1 MLSNR
6 FRRAFLLMAVV
17 LVLPAFTS
25 AQVTKQQAKRIEAS
39 VPKKARVTPKEHRR
53 VLIWN
58 TPFMEKS
65 PHKGYSIPQAEY
77 AMKLLGERSGA
88 FEPVISDD
96 VAMYLPENLKNFDAI
111 IMNNSNGPWIR
122 PTNED
127 MEKLKKY
134 GPSKD
139 AVEELLRRSLLEWV
153 SNGGGIVAYH
163 HAVGGNTH
171 WPEFLEML
179 GAAYWGHPWNEE
191 VGVKLD
197 EPEHPLL
204 AAFEGK
210 DFRLTEEI
218 FQFREPYS
226 REKVRVLL
234 SLDTKTTNMTVPWI
248 HRKDNDF
255 ALAWVRKYG
264 KGRVFYCA
272 FGHRTDIWWNPAI
285 LRFYLDGIQF
295 AMGDLPA
302 DTTPSAEGKP
312 KVEPGFRSL
321 FNGKDLSGWKGN
333 PRIWSVKEG
342 AITGQ
347 TTEQNRISENNFL
360 IWTGG
365 DVTDFE
371 IRLKFRI
378 ESGNSGIYFRS
389 EERTPAGLLR
399 KREAAGEALVG
410 PQADFSADNRWTGV
424 VIEYTRR
431 GILAERGQKVEID
444 NKGNIKVIGSV
455 GDAKELLKY
464 VKPKQWNNYTVIAN
478 SGHIILKI
486 NDAVMCEIEDNDPRR
501 VPTGKLALQV
511 HQGPPMLVQFKDIRL
526 RTHTN

>member
-6 FRRAFLLMAVV
+6 FRRAVLLTAVV
-17 LVLPAFTS
+17 LVLPAFAL
-25 AQVTKQQAKRIEAS
+25 AQVTKQQAESIKAA
-39 VPKKARVTPKEHRR
+39 VPKKARVAPKKHRR

-77 AMKLLGERSGA
+77 AMKLLGERTGA
-88 FEPVISDD
+88 FEPVVSNNVVI
-96 VAMYLPENLKNFDAI
+96 YLPENLKQFDAI
-111 IMNNSNGPWIR
+111 VMNNSNGPWIR

-127 MEKLKKY
+127 MKKLKTY
-134 GPSKD
+134 GPDAD
-139 AVEELLRRSLLEWV
+139 AVEQLIRRRLLEWV

-163 HAVGGNTH
+163 HAIGGNTH
-171 WPEFLEML
+171 WPEFQELL

-197 EPEHPLL
+197 EPGHALL
-204 AAFEGK
+204 AAFGGK

-226 REKVRVLL
+226 RKKVRVLL
-234 SLDTKTTNMTVPWI
+234 SLDTETTNMGVQWI

-255 ALAWVRKYG
+255 ALAWVRGYG

-272 FGHRTDIWWNPAI
+272 FGHRTDIWWNPTI
-285 LRFYLDGIQF
+285 LQFYLDGIQF

-302 DTTPSAEGKP
+302 DTTPSAAVGP
-312 KVEPGFRSL
+312 KVESGFKSL

-333 PRIWSVKEG
+333 PKIWFVKDG

-347 TTEQNRISENNFL
+347 TTEQNRICENNFL

-371 IRLKFRI
+371 LRLKFRI
-378 ESGNSGIYFRS
+378 ENGNSGIYFRS
-389 EERTPAGLLR
+389 EERTGMHP
-399 KREAAGEALVG
+399 EALVG

-444 NKGNIKVIGSV
+444 NKGKIKVIGSV
-455 GDAKELLKY
+455 GDSKELLKQ
-464 VKPKQWNNYTVIAN
+464 VRPNDWNDYTVIAKG
-478 SGHIILKI
+478 GHTILKI
-486 NDAVMCEIEDNDPRR
+486 NDVVMCEIEDNDPKR

-511 HQGPPMLVQFKDIRL
+511 HQGPAMLVQFKDIRL
-526 RTHTN
+526 REF